1 MSLFLLIQSSL
12 FFFFGTEREDILEKE
27 KEDFSHTI
35 WLLCGIWIYRL
46 LCGIWRCLSPGL
58 GGHRKWLIGKRGI
71 LSCSFP
77 PILHVEAHNILD
89 NFPDS
94 K

>member
-35 WLLCGIWIYRL
+35 WLLCGIEA
-46 LCGIWRCLSPGL
+46 L